1 MQSKPADDLLS
12 ATARIAAAYLS
23 KNAIAP
29 DQLAPVLRDIHTGLV
44 GLGQPKVEEA
54 TATPAVPV
62 RRSVKDDVV
71 FCLECG
77 KPMRML
83 KRHLSAEHGL
93 SVPEYKAKW
102 TLGPDYPVVAPAY
115 AQARSEAAKRIGLGR
130 KPSARR
136 SRRKAETPDTPA

>member
-1 MQSKPADDLLS
+1 MRAKRIEDLLS

-29 DQLAPVLRDIHTGLV
+29 DQLAPVLRDIHSGLV

-54 TATPAVPV
+54 PATPAVPV

-71 FCLECG
+71 ICLECG

-93 SVPEYKAKW
+93 SVHEYKAKW
-102 TLGPDYPVVAPAY
+102 SLGPDYPVVAPAY
-115 AQARSEAAKRIGLGR
+115 AKARSETAKRLGLGR
-130 KPSARR
+130 KLSARR
-136 SRRKAETPDTPA
+136 SQRKAEATDAPE